1 MKLNGKDWLRVFLIL
16 VGGWAVNNW
25 GLSWIPFH
33 KLPVSEFWWVIFA
46 RSCSALLSLALIR
59 LFCPSALNRFGWG
72 GKPKNLLISLVIVA
86 YLMGS
91 AIWQNNYH
99 GVSAAQ
105 IIESFVFA
113 LFIGIDEDFFSRG
126 FIFGGLQRYGIWF
139 AAIVSSIHFGLLH
152 LGNIVWGG
160 QSAAYTI
167 AQAVSAGAFGFLA
180 ATLMVYS
187 GTICVPILMHGLCD
201 FPMQFD
207 TPSQYKAMVTGGADW
222 TGVLVDLFLYS
233 SIGVI
238 LILLSNPK
246 GKESL
251 MVLGRRL
258 GLVDPNSMTTE
269 SNLPTL

>member
-1 MKLNGKDWLRVFLIL
+1 VKERKWVRIAAVV
-16 VGGWAVNNW
+16 VGGTVVNNW

-33 KLPVSEFWWVIFA
+33 KLPVSQFWWIITE

-59 LFCPSALNRFGWG
+59 LFCPSALKRFGWG
-72 GKPKNLLISLVIVA
+72 GKPKNLLISLAIVA

-91 AIWQNNYH
+91 AVWQNNYH

-105 IIESFVFA
+105 IIESFIFA

-126 FIFGGLQRYGIWF
+126 FIFGGLERYGVWLA
-139 AAIVSSIHFGLLH
+139 AAISSVHFGLLH
-152 LGNIVWGG
+152 LPNIVYGG
-160 QSAAYTI
+160 QSAAYTL

-180 ATLMVYS
+180 AALMVYS
-187 GTICVPILMHGLCD
+187 GTIWVPILMHGLCD
-201 FPMQFD
+201 LPMQFD
-207 TPSQYKAMVTGGADW
+207 SPSEYKAMVTGGADW

-246 GKESL
+246 GREGLK
-251 MVLGRRL
+251 VLGRRW
-258 GLVDPNSMTTE
+258 GLVDPDSTTTE
-269 SNLPTL
+269 SNLPIL